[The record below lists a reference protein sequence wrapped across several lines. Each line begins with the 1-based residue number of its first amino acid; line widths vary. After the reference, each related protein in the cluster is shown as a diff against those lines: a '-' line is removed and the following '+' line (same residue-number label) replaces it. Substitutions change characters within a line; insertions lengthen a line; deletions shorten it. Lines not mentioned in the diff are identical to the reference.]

1 MILRRRRGLVL
12 VGAWGYNWRVDGMHD
27 LGGRQGFGPVVVE
40 PGEPGYH
47 ARWEAA
53 TRLLFRVI
61 LPKHLPNGSDGVLR
75 HAIERM
81 DPALY
86 LSTGYYGR
94 WVTAAATLAVESGIV
109 SHTELEEQAGGP
121 FPLSRPVTAPA
132 IDEAPQGRSRFAVG
146 DRVRV
151 RGGHPRGHTRC
162 PWYIR
167 GHEGVISRIDGA
179 FSLPDV
185 EAHSDHRVQEATYS
199 VRFEGD
205 DLWNDD
211 QPGVTVNVDL
221 WDSYLEPA

>member
-1 MILRRRRGLVL
+1 MDS
-12 VGAWGYNWRVDGMHD
+12 AHD

-40 PGEPGYH
+40 PYERHYH

-61 LPKHLPNGSDGVLR
+61 LPRHLPNGSDGVLR

-81 DPALY
+81 DAVHY
-86 LSTGYYGR
+86 LTSSYYER

-109 SHTELEEQAGGP
+109 TQAELEAGAGGP
-121 FPLSRPVTAPA
+121 YPLSGPVTTETITEP
-132 IDEAPQGRSRFAVG
+132 PTGRARFTVG
-146 DRVRV
+146 ESVRV
-151 RGGHPRGHTRC
+151 RGWHPRGHTRC
-162 PWYIR
+162 PWYVR
-167 GHEGVISRIDGA
+167 GHVGVVTRCDGS

-185 EAHSDHRVQEATYS
+185 EAHSTHRVHEPTYS
-199 VRFEGD
+199 VRFAADE
-205 DLWNDD
+205 LWNDG